1 MVVHLQNSSFSI
13 PITANT
19 RHDGERWRRNLG
31 PNCGTTT
38 SGISWL
44 EYLDERSVIPIVGPD
59 LLQVDTGGET
69 VLLEHYVTRCL
80 AGQTEL
86 AVRRQ
91 I

>member
-1 MVVHLQNSSFSI
+1 MAQES
-13 PITANT
+13 
-19 RHDGERWRRNLG
+19 G
-31 PNCGTTT
+31 PKLWNDN
-38 SGISWL
+38 IWDQLL